1 MIRAEDFELLCGIVK
16 SRSGLTLSPDKAYL
30 LENRLMAVARKWGM
44 SDIDGL
50 ARAVRGG
57 PNEELLREITE
68 AMTTNETLFF
78 RDQTP
83 FEQLEKVVLPQL
95 MENRKESRHIR
106 IWSAACSSGQEPY
119 SIAMILK
126 GMGNILD
133 DWRVDI
139 HATDISRAML
149 DKARAGLYTQF
160 EVQRGLPIAM
170 LMKYFQQAGDKWEI
184 DPVIRGM
191 VDYEEFNLLNDP
203 TGMGR
208 FDIVFCRN
216 VLIYLDPPTKT
227 RVLDN
232 VWKLMPVDGVLYM
245 GGAETVMGVTEKF
258 QPVNEHRGMYSS
270 VCGVGAGGGRGFGQ
284 APTNYASNA

>member
-1 MIRAEDFELLCGIVK
+1 MIKAEDFELLCGIVK

-50 ARAVRGG
+50 AATVRGG

-83 FEQLEKVVLPQL
+83 FEQLEKVVLPRL
-95 MENRKESRHIR
+95 LASRRERRHIR

-133 DWRVDI
+133 NWRIDI
-139 HATDISRAML
+139 HATDISRTML

-170 LMKYFQQAGDKWEI
+170 LMKYFRQAGDKWEI
-184 DPVIRGM
+184 DPGIRSM
-191 VDYEEFNLLNDP
+191 VDFGEFNLLNDP
-203 TGMGR
+203 TSKGQ

-216 VLIYLDPPTKT
+216 ILIYLDPPTKT

-232 VWKLMPVDGVLYM
+232 VWKLMPADGVLYM

-258 QPVNEHRGMYSS
+258 QPVSEHRGMYSC
-270 VCGVGAGGGRGFGQ
+270 VRGGGTSLGQ
-284 APTNYASNA
+284 APANYASNG

>member
-1 MIRAEDFELLCGIVK
+1 MRSEDFELLCGIVK

-30 LENRLMAVARKWGM
+30 LENRLMAVSRKWGM

-50 ARAVRGG
+50 ASAVRGG

-83 FEQLEKVVLPQL
+83 FEQLEKVVLPRL
-95 MENRKESRHIR
+95 LETRKESRRIR

-126 GMGNILD
+126 GMGSILD
-133 DWRVDI
+133 DWRIDI
-139 HATDISRAML
+139 YATDISRAML

-184 DPVIRGM
+184 DPSIRSM
-191 VDYEEFNLLNDP
+191 VEYQEFNLLNDP
-203 TGMGR
+203 TGKGQ
-208 FDIVFCRN
+208 FDVVFCRN
-216 VLIYLDPPTKT
+216 VLIYLDPPTKG
-227 RVLDN
+227 RVLEN
-232 VWKLMPVDGVLYM
+232 VWKIMPADGILYM

-258 QPVNEHRGMYSS
+258 QPVSEHRGMYSS
-270 VCGVGAGGGRGFGQ
+270 VQGGGQGQ
-284 APTNYASNA
+284 ARANYASNA

>member
-1 MIRAEDFELLCGIVK
+1 MIRGEDFELLCGIVK

-44 SDIDGL
+44 TDIDGL
-50 ARAVRGG
+50 AAAVRGG

-83 FEQLEKVVLPQL
+83 FEQLEKVVLPRLLQS
-95 MENRKESRHIR
+95 RRESRTIR

-126 GMGNILD
+126 GMGSILD
-133 DWRVDI
+133 DWRI
-139 HATDISRAML
+139 EIQATDISRAML

-170 LMKYFQQAGDKWEI
+170 LMKYFRQNGDKWEI
-184 DPVIRGM
+184 DPTIRGM
-191 VDYEEFNLLNDP
+191 VEYGEFNLLNDP
-203 TGMGR
+203 TPMGQ

-216 VLIYLDPPTKT
+216 VLIYLDTPTKT
-227 RVLDN
+227 RVLEN
-232 VWKLMPVDGVLYM
+232 IWKLMPADGVLYM

-258 QPVNEHRGMYSS
+258 LPVNEHRGMYSRVLTGQTS
-270 VCGVGAGGGRGFGQ
+270 GQ

>member
-1 MIRAEDFELLCGIVK
+1 MIKAEDFELLCGIVK

-44 SDIDGL
+44 NDIDGL
-50 ARAVRGG
+50 AASVRAG

-78 RDQTP
+78 RDQSP
-83 FEQLEKVVLPQL
+83 FEQLEKVVLPRL
-95 MENRKESRHIR
+95 LESRRKERHIR

-133 DWRVDI
+133 DWRIDI
-139 HATDISRAML
+139 VATDISRAML

-170 LMKYFQQAGDKWEI
+170 LMKYFRQNGDKWEI
-184 DPVIRGM
+184 DPAIRSM
-191 VDYEEFNLLNDP
+191 VNYSEFNLLNDP
-203 TGMGR
+203 GSLGH

-216 VLIYLDPPTKT
+216 VLIYLDTPTKS
-227 RVLDN
+227 RVLEN
-232 VWKLMPVDGVLYM
+232 VWKLMPADGVLYM

-258 QPVNEHRGMYSS
+258 QPVTEYRGMYSCVRS
-270 VCGVGAGGGRGFGQ
+270 GGGGGWASAGG
-284 APTNYASNA
+284 YASR

>member
-1 MIRAEDFELLCGIVK
+1 MIRGEDFELLCGIVK

-44 SDIDGL
+44 TDIDGL
-50 ARAVRGG
+50 AAAVRGG

-83 FEQLEKVVLPQL
+83 FEQLEKVVLPRLLQSRR
-95 MENRKESRHIR
+95 ENRHIR

-126 GMGNILD
+126 GMGSILD
-133 DWRVDI
+133 DWRIEIV
-139 HATDISRAML
+139 ATDISRAML

-170 LMKYFQQAGDKWEI
+170 LMKYFRQNGDKWEI
-184 DPVIRGM
+184 DPTIRGM
-191 VDYEEFNLLNDP
+191 VEYGEFNLLEDP
-203 TGMGR
+203 TRMGQ
-208 FDIVFCRN
+208 FDVVFCRN
-216 VLIYLDPPTKT
+216 VLIYLDTPTKT
-227 RVLDN
+227 RVLEN
-232 VWKLMPVDGVLYM
+232 IWKLMPTDGVLYM

-258 QPVNEHRGMYSS
+258 LPVNEHRGMYSC
-270 VCGVGAGGGRGFGQ
+270 VRGGGNIGQ

>member
-1 MIRAEDFELLCGIVK
+1 MIRGEDFELLCGIVK

-44 SDIDGL
+44 TDIDGL
-50 ARAVRGG
+50 ASAVRAG

-83 FEQLEKVVLPQL
+83 FEQLEKVVLPRLLQS
-95 MENRKESRHIR
+95 RRESRTIR

-126 GMGNILD
+126 GMGSILD
-133 DWRVDI
+133 DWRI
-139 HATDISRAML
+139 EIKATDISRAML

-170 LMKYFQQAGDKWEI
+170 LMKYFRQNGDKWEI
-184 DPVIRGM
+184 DPTIRGM
-191 VDYEEFNLLNDP
+191 VEYSEFNLLNDP
-203 TGMGR
+203 TPLGK

-216 VLIYLDPPTKT
+216 VLIYLDTPTKT
-227 RVLDN
+227 RVLEN
-232 VWKLMPVDGVLYM
+232 VWKLMPADGVLYM

-258 QPVNEHRGMYSS
+258 LPVSEHRGMYSR
-270 VCGVGAGGGRGFGQ
+270 VLGGAVPGQ

>member
-44 SDIDGL
+44 SDIYGL
-50 ARAVRGG
+50 AIDVHGG
-57 PNEELLREITE
+57 QNDQLLREITE

-83 FEQLEKVVLPQL
+83 FEQMERVVLPQL
-95 MENRKESRHIR
+95 MENRRESRHIR

-119 SIAMILK
+119 SIAMIIK
-126 GMGNILD
+126 GMGSIFD
-133 DWRVDI
+133 DWRIDI
-139 HATDISRAML
+139 CATDISRTML
-149 DKARAGLYTQF
+149 DKARTGLYTQF
-160 EVQRGLPIAM
+160 EVQRGLPIVM
-170 LMKYFQQAGDKWEI
+170 LMKYFRQAGDKWEI
-184 DPVIRGM
+184 DPAIRSM
-191 VDYEEFNLLNDP
+191 VDFEEFNLLNDP
-203 TGMGR
+203 TGMGK

-232 VWKLMPVDGVLYM
+232 VWKLMPADGVLYM

-258 QPVNEHRGMYSS
+258 QPVSEHRGMYSC
-270 VCGVGAGGGRGFGQ
+270 VRGGGQGR
-284 APTNYASNA
+284 APANYASNA

>member
-1 MIRAEDFELLCGIVK
+1 MISSEDFELLRQIVK

-44 SDIDGL
+44 NDIEGL
-50 ARAVRGG
+50 AATVRGG

-78 RDQTP
+78 RDQSP
-83 FEQLEKVVLPQL
+83 FEQLESVVLPRL
-95 MENRKESRHIR
+95 LDVRKEQRHIR

-119 SIAMILK
+119 SIAMVLK
-126 GMGNILD
+126 QMGNVFD

-139 HATDISRAML
+139 VATDISRAML

-170 LMKYFQQAGDKWEI
+170 LMKYFKQAGDKWEL
-184 DPVIRGM
+184 DPSIRAM
-191 VDYEEFNLLNDP
+191 INFEEFNLLDDAKKM
-203 TGMGR
+203 GM
-208 FDIVFCRN
+208 FDVVFCRN
-216 VLIYLDPPTKT
+216 VLIYLDQPTKT
-227 RVLDN
+227 RVLEKICGQMRD
-232 VWKLMPVDGVLYM
+232 DSVLYM

-258 QPVNEHRGMYSS
+258 QPVNEYRGMYEVANGHTGLYGS
-270 VCGVGAGGGRGFGQ
+270 GPQ
-284 APTNYASNA
+284 NLASNA

>member
-1 MIRAEDFELLCGIVK
+1 MIRGEDFELLCGIVK

-30 LENRLMAVARKWGM
+30 LENRLMAVSRKWGM
-44 SDIDGL
+44 TDIDGL
-50 ARAVRGG
+50 AAAVRGG

-83 FEQLEKVVLPQL
+83 FEQLEKVVLPRLLQ
-95 MENRKESRHIR
+95 SRRDSRTIR

-126 GMGNILD
+126 GMGSLLD
-133 DWRVDI
+133 DWRI
-139 HATDISRAML
+139 EIKATDISRAML

-170 LMKYFQQAGDKWEI
+170 LMKHFRQNGDKWEI
-184 DPVIRGM
+184 DPTIRGM
-191 VDYEEFNLLNDP
+191 VEYSEFNLLDDP
-203 TGMGR
+203 TSLGQ
-208 FDIVFCRN
+208 FDVVFCRN
-216 VLIYLDPPTKT
+216 VLIYLDTPTKT
-227 RVLDN
+227 RVLEN
-232 VWKLMPVDGVLYM
+232 IWKLMPTDGVLYM

-258 QPVNEHRGMYSS
+258 LPVHEHRGMYSRVLS
-270 VCGVGAGGGRGFGQ
+270 GGAGGQ
-284 APTNYASNA
+284 APTSYASNA

>member
-1 MIRAEDFELLCGIVK
+1 MIKTEDFELLCGIVK
-16 SRSGLTLSPDKAYL
+16 SRSGLSLSPDKAYL

-44 SDIDGL
+44 NDIDGL
-50 ARAVRGG
+50 AASVRGG

-83 FEQLEKVVLPQL
+83 FEQLEKVVLPRL
-95 MENRKESRHIR
+95 LESRKESRRIR

-126 GMGNILD
+126 GMGSVLD
-133 DWRVDI
+133 NWRIDI
-139 HATDISRAML
+139 CATDISRTML

-170 LMKYFQQAGDKWEI
+170 LMKHFRQAGDKWEI
-184 DPVIRGM
+184 DPAIRSM
-191 VDYEEFNLLNDP
+191 VGYQEFNLLNSSA
-203 TGMGR
+203 GLGQ

-216 VLIYLDPPTKT
+216 VLIYLDPPTKSQ
-227 RVLDN
+227 VLDN
-232 VWKLMPVDGVLYM
+232 VWKQMPADGILYM
-245 GGAETVMGVTEKF
+245 GGAETVMGVTDKF
-258 QPVNEHRGMYSS
+258 QPVSDHRGMYSC
-270 VCGVGAGGGRGFGQ
+270 VRDGGQGR
-284 APTNYASNA
+284 ASASYASNA

>member
-1 MIRAEDFELLCGIVK
+1 MIRSEDFELLCGIVK

-30 LENRLMAVARKWGM
+30 LENRLMAVSRKWGM

-50 ARAVRGG
+50 ASAVRGG

-83 FEQLEKVVLPQL
+83 FEQLEKVVLPRL
-95 MENRKESRHIR
+95 LESRKDKRRIR

-126 GMGNILD
+126 GMGSILD
-133 DWRVDI
+133 DWRIDI
-139 HATDISRAML
+139 YATDISRAML

-184 DPVIRGM
+184 DPSIRSM
-191 VDYEEFNLLNDP
+191 VEYQEFNLLNEP
-203 TGMGR
+203 TGKGQ
-208 FDIVFCRN
+208 FDVVFCRN
-216 VLIYLDPPTKT
+216 VLIYLDPPTKG
-227 RVLDN
+227 RVLEN
-232 VWKLMPVDGVLYM
+232 VWKQMPADGILYM

-258 QPVNEHRGMYSS
+258 QPVSEHRGMYSS
-270 VCGVGAGGGRGFGQ
+270 VQGGGHGQ
-284 APTNYASNA
+284 AQANYASNA

>member
-1 MIRAEDFELLCGIVK
+1 MMRAEDFDLLCGIVK

-44 SDIDGL
+44 GDIDGL
-50 ARAVRGG
+50 ASAVRSG

-95 MENRKESRHIR
+95 MENRKETRHIR

-126 GMGNILD
+126 EMGSILD
-133 DWRVDI
+133 DWRIDI
-139 HATDISRAML
+139 HATDISHTML
-149 DKARAGLYTQF
+149 EKARVGLYTQF

-170 LMKYFQQAGDKWEI
+170 LMKFFRQAGDKWEI
-184 DPVIRGM
+184 DPAIRGM
-191 VDYEEFNLLNDP
+191 VDYEEFNLMNDP
-203 TGMGR
+203 TNLGQ

-227 RVLDN
+227 RVLEN

-270 VCGVGAGGGRGFGQ
+270 VCGTGSGGSLGQ
-284 APTNYASNA
+284 PPSNYASNA

>member
-1 MIRAEDFELLCGIVK
+1 MIVPEDFELLRQIVK

-44 SDIDGL
+44 NDIEGL
-50 ARAVRGG
+50 AAAVRGQ

-78 RDQTP
+78 RDQSP
-83 FEQLEKVVLPQL
+83 FDQLESVVLPQL
-95 MENRKESRHIR
+95 LNARKEQRHIR

-126 GMGNILD
+126 QMAGALG

-139 HATDISRAML
+139 VATDISRAML

-170 LMKYFQQAGDKWEI
+170 LMKNFKQAGDKWEL
-184 DPVIRGM
+184 DPGIRAM
-191 VDYEEFNLLNDP
+191 VEFDEFNLLDDP
-203 TGMGR
+203 KKLGM

-216 VLIYLDPPTKT
+216 VLIYLDQPTKT
-227 RVLDN
+227 RVLERICGQ
-232 VWKLMPVDGVLYM
+232 MREDGILYM

-258 QPVNEHRGMYSS
+258 QPVNEFRGMYEVANGLTGLYS
-270 VCGVGAGGGRGFGQ
+270 G
-284 APTNYASNA
+284 PENYASNA

>member
-1 MIRAEDFELLCGIVK
+1 MIKTEDFELLCGIVK
-16 SRSGLTLSPDKAYL
+16 SRSGLSLSPDKAYL

-44 SDIDGL
+44 NDIDGL
-50 ARAVRGG
+50 AASVRVG

-83 FEQLEKVVLPQL
+83 FEQLEKVVLPRL
-95 MENRKESRHIR
+95 LESRKDKRHIR
-106 IWSAACSSGQEPY
+106 IWSAASSSGQEPY

-126 GMGNILD
+126 GMGSILD
-133 DWRVDI
+133 DWRIDI
-139 HATDISRAML
+139 QATDISRTML

-170 LMKYFQQAGDKWEI
+170 LMKYFRQAGDKWEI
-184 DPVIRGM
+184 DPSIRSM
-191 VDYEEFNLLNDP
+191 VEYREFNLLNDP
-203 TGMGR
+203 TSLGQ
-208 FDIVFCRN
+208 FDVVFCRN
-216 VLIYLDPPTKT
+216 VLIYLDPPTKS

-232 VWKLMPVDGVLYM
+232 VSKLMPDDGILYM

-258 QPVNEHRGMYSS
+258 QPVSEHRGMYSC
-270 VCGVGAGGGRGFGQ
+270 VRGGGRGQGQ
-284 APTNYASNA
+284 APASYASNA